1 MVDCGNNINSDKLD
15 RRRRLLRGLLD
26 NEQVLTAISGALEGT
41 NENQSS
47 SHLNPEST
55 SANGNANS
63 ASARSANNDQKPSVQ
78 SEVARLYVPESLP
91 NLVTLL
97 FGGCSI
103 YYSRTFGTLFW
114 NNMKWSA
121 HDVVQ
126 PCITIYALYIVK
138 KLVCVVSLYVSYLYT
153 C

>member
-15 RRRRLLRGLLD
+15 RGRRLLRGLLD

-47 SHLNPEST
+47 SHLNPGST
-55 SANGNANS
+55 SANGSANS

-97 FGGCSI
+97 FGGCSFTI
-103 YYSRTFGTLFW
+103 LEHLEHCSG
-114 NNMKWSA
+114 
-121 HDVVQ
+121 
-126 PCITIYALYIVK
+126 TIYNNEMECTRCCATMHYYI
-138 KLVCVVSLYVSYLYT
+138 CIMY
-153 C
+153 